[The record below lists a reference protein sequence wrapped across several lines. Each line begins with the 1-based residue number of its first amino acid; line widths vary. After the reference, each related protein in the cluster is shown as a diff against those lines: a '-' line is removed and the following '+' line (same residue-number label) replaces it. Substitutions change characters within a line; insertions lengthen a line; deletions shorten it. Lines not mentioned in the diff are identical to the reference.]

1 MTILVEATT
10 GEFDFLQVLEACFS
24 SRRRNDNISRGNYW
38 GV

>member
-10 GEFDFLQVLEACFS
+10 GEFDFLTGLRSLFF
-24 SRRRNDNISRGNYW
+24 DNISRGNYW